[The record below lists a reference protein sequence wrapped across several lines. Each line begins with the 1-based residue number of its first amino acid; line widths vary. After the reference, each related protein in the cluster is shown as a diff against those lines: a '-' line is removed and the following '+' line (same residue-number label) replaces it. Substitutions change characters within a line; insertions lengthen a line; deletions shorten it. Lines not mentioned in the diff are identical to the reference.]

1 MPLGGDELRPS
12 SIHERP
18 QRHGDEGAAPHGG
31 GAGQEVAPSP
41 CVEPPGR
48 GPAGRAAE
56 QARVHGT
63 AVGLRHRLGQG
74 GLPIAP
80 WRRGEAAHVEGRA
93 EVLHGGDRLPVAED
107 AEVHLGARLV
117 VRDGELEEGDPQE
130 EGAAPREAED
140 HLQVLPLPRRV
151 HAVVLPD
158 VHGRRREGL
167 AVRPEEHGLEVRRRV
182 RRVEAVNP
190 ARAVGREDVVPR
202 RVVVGLR
209 VAHGIVQLGDL
220 PQGGQGLEAVAGR
233 AHREGEGRGEVDERS
248 RDVRLPLCVEHGIER
263 ADQGARHL
271 HRAAHLQVR
280 LVENVHDPEGGVVR
294 VVLREEAFGQVVHVQ
309 RLHLG
314 VAVEVRVSA
323 AAGRLL
329 VEGPVAHPWCDL
341 QPQGVGLLQEA
352 RVAVARV
359 VAVQPHE
366 VGAQRLHHPQV
377 TPALRGPHRRGLVA
391 EEIVLRHPRRLFRP
405 QHWCRAIADAHHHL
419 GGGSGGGR
427 AKSND
432 RKPARHVE
440 R

>member
-1 MPLGGDELRPS
+1 M
-12 SIHERP
+12 
-18 QRHGDEGAAPHGG
+18 
-31 GAGQEVAPSP
+31 
-41 CVEPPGR
+41 
-48 GPAGRAAE
+48 
-56 QARVHGT
+56 
-63 AVGLRHRLGQG
+63 
-74 GLPIAP
+74 
-80 WRRGEAAHVEGRA
+80 
-93 EVLHGGDRLPVAED
+93 VLAN
-107 AEVHLGARLV
+107 
-117 VRDGELEEGDPQE
+117 
-130 EGAAPREAED
+130 
-140 HLQVLPLPRRV
+140 
-151 HAVVLPD
+151 

-190 ARAVGREDVVPR
+190 TRAVGREDVVPR